1 MKLYSRYKK
10 VIEKIGKLEKA
21 YFTTFNMDIEFVEKY
36 ILPPLLNIEVVENK
50 FDLEDL
56 NLPLMEKGK
65 PDIKFFHDANML
77 TSYHKST
84 LVDIH
89 PILQKGGVFH
99 PKVIYLHGDKA
110 TYLFVGS
117 GNLTLSGWGRNIEA
131 FQIVEIDNDN
141 LHNQILDFF
150 DDVFELASI
159 DRVRKTSRKPYYG
172 KEIDFIYSFKKNDD
186 SYLLDSLDIKEN
198 LQIYSPYFSK
208 DLDELFRNDEFNK
221 VKKIHIV
228 PDFIENQKI
237 RLEELPI
244 DERIKFYRFNKE
256 IISDKNADS
265 TNHSK
270 IWISETKYAIGSY
283 NCTEQALYGS
293 NFEATLVS
301 SYDKKDEFEINKLD
315 EVEKPEVT
323 CENEG
328 IEGEKEEDKRFTS
341 LYQIVADYK
350 ETNFKLYD
358 ISTNINIED
367 IKIFLPSFQEKI
379 THKEFKKLSMPQTI
393 DVFRA
398 LVKNKTFDIYDSS
411 DKLIYRGLIMEK
423 NATDKT
429 RFVNSAK
436 TLNDVFISFLD
447 EKNPTEGTSLKDRD
461 NGTNSEDEAIYKR
474 KKQKSHE
481 NYFIMFTGFKNLNT
495 RYEEIKDDPK
505 KLKRFCYTSATSL
518 EITKTILCKESK
530 EKSLFLYLT
539 IEDLNKLIRRVNR
552 KLPKDDKMEQLENI
566 DIKLSKQDKVFI
578 KAMK

>member
-1 MKLYSRYKK
+1 MKLYSKYKD
-10 VIEKIGKLEKA
+10 VIRKIGKLEKA
-21 YFTTFNMDIEFVEKY
+21 YFTTYNMEIEFVEKY
-36 ILPPLLNIEVVENK
+36 ILPPLLNIEVAENK

-131 FQIVEIDNDN
+131 FQIVKIDNDN
-141 LHNQILDFF
+141 LHNQVLNFF
-150 DDVFELASI
+150 DDVFILGGLKE
-159 DRVRKTSRKPYYG
+159 RKRKKDINFNG
-172 KEIDFIYSFKKNDD
+172 KINFIHSFKNQDN
-186 SYLLDSLDIKEN
+186 SLLLENLDIEEN

-221 VKKIHIV
+221 VEEIHIV
-228 PDFIENQKI
+228 PDLIENQKI
-237 RLEELPI
+237 RLEKLPI

-256 IISDKNADS
+256 SISDKNADS

-293 NFEATLVS
+293 NFEASLVS

-350 ETNFKLYD
+350 ETNFKLDD

-393 DVFRA
+393 DIFRA
-398 LVKNKTFDIYDSS
+398 LVKNKIFEIYDSD

-429 RFVNSAK
+429 RFVDSAEI
-436 TLNDVFISFLD
+436 LDDIFLSFADV
-447 EKNPTEGTSLKDRD
+447 KNPTEAIHLDKRTVDIDRD
-461 NGTNSEDEAIYKR
+461 DEVIYKR
-474 KKQKSHE
+474 KNRQISV
-481 NYFIMFTGFKNLNT
+481 NYFLMFAGFKNLHEK
-495 RYEEIKDDPK
+495 YEEIKNDEE
-505 KLKRFCYTSATSL
+505 KLKRFCFTSASSL
-518 EITKTILCKESK
+518 SVAKDII
-530 EKSLFLYLT
+530 KSQVSDENLFIYLT
-539 IEDLNKLIRRVNR
+539 VLEFNKLIGKR
-552 KLPKDDKMEQLENI
+552 KIKGIDKIVIPKI
-566 DIKLSKQDKVFI
+566 TLSPSDEAFI
-578 KAMK
+578 GAMK